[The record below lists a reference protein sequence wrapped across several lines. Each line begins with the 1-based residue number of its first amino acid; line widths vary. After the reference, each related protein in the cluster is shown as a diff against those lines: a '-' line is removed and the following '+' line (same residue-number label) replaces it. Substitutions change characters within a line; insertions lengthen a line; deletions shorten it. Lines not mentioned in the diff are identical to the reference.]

1 MRNESCEIGVKYA
14 DTYWYCLVG
23 VDPWLHCKEERKKL
37 LGILFFNFLITP
49 LVTMII
55 TACLKNISGE
65 SDHSSDSVIETTSV
79 PVAPEINK
87 SMIESTSI
95 PIALP
100 STPSLSENGGTE
112 PPVQMPVSRRIQYCR
127 RCGFKLINGSEFC
140 SNCGNKIENENYVE

>member
-1 MRNESCEIGVKYA
+1 MPTLIGIA
-14 DTYWYCLVG
+14 LWALIPG
-23 VDPWLHCKEERKKL
+23 FIAKKKGRSFWGYYFL
-37 LGILFFNFLITP
+37 SFLITP

-112 PPVQMPVSRRIQYCR
+112 PPVQMPTSRRIQYCR